1 MNNYL
6 LSDSDQ
12 GSLFNGKNVNCS
24 AKISTLSHVA
34 TCTEVPVYFLPLNP
48 LPKKAANRNYPE
60 PPKHSPL
67 LLLFIVL
74 MRQP

>member
-24 AKISTLSHVA
+24 AKISTLSHIA
-34 TCTEVPVYFLPLNP
+34 TCTEVRVLFLPPNP
-48 LPKKAANRNYPE
+48 PPKKAANRNYPE
-60 PPKHSPL
+60 PPKNSPL
-67 LLLFIVL
+67 LFLSIVL
-74 MRQP
+74 MRQS